1 MKHDTDRIQQS
12 FAGGGS
18 ASVSASVSGAGRG
31 GATRRRERIVLTGVK
46 PTGALHLG
54 NYIGAIKPSLRLAQN
69 PPPAAARPATDRI
82 SADRIAADRISEA
95 RLVANRTPTESD
107 PTGAELKGRQ
117 AQNPPSGAARAAE
130 SRGASVTR
138 PVGTSPFEKPSEGG
152 AELACKGFFFI
163 ADGHSLASFQ
173 EAKTLRRH
181 SREAAAA
188 WLACGLDPKQ
198 SLFYLQSDIPE
209 IFELSWILACVAPK
223 GLMNRAH
230 SYKAA
235 RDQNENTAQ
244 KKDLDKG
251 VSMGLFSYPVLMAA
265 DILLFQ
271 ADEVPVGRDQLQ
283 HLEMTRDIAQK
294 FNRAFKTDLLK
305 PPRALSFADGSLP
318 GLDGRKMSKSHNNCI
333 SLFSSPKELKKS
345 VMRIKT
351 DSLPAGAP
359 KDPENSLI
367 FDIYKAFAH
376 AEETSDLKKRFR
388 EGISYG
394 EAKEI
399 LFEKLNDFLQDKREI
414 YRHYMEAN
422 GETERIWKE
431 GRERARAEVQ
441 PFMRKIKEAAGLSAP
456 AKKAPSGDGG
466 AAEKPLTEK
475 PPPIP
480 PARNQRD

>member
-1 MKHDTDRIQQS
+1 MDCRTIALNKSGIKKRYNLMKHDTDKRQQS
-12 FAGGGS
+12 FGAGAGGGS
-18 ASVSASVSGAGRG
+18 AGGSGGG
-31 GATRRRERIVLTGVK
+31 GAARRREEIVLTGIK

-54 NYIGAIKPSLRLAQN
+54 NYIGAIEPSLRLTQN
-69 PPPAAARPATDRI
+69 PPPAAGRLSASRAQQQAHSPADRI
-82 SADRIAADRISEA
+82 SA
-95 RLVANRTPTESD
+95 NRPSTESGL
-107 PTGAELKGRQ
+107 TGAEPKNQQ
-117 AQNPPSGAARAAE
+117 AQSPAAQTSAAHSPPPGPASPAE
-130 SRGASVTR
+130 NQEASVAR
-138 PVGTSPFEKPSEGG
+138 GGEPAPAEKTSPAEG
-152 AELACKGFFFI
+152 ACRGFFFI
-163 ADGHSLASFQ
+163 ADGHSLTSFQ

-244 KKDLDKG
+244 SEKDLDKG

-271 ADEVPVGRDQLQ
+271 ADAVPVGRDQLQ

-294 FNRAFKTDLLK
+294 FNRAFQTNLLK
-305 PPRALSFADGSLP
+305 PPRALCFADGSLP

-333 SLFSSPKELKKS
+333 SLFSSPKKLRKS

-359 KDPENSLI
+359 KDPKNSLI
-367 FDIYKAFAH
+367 FDIYKAFAC
-376 AEETSDLKKRFR
+376 AEETANLKKQFQ
-388 EGISYG
+388 EGLSYG

-399 LFEKLNDFLQDKREI
+399 LFEKLNGFLQDKREV
-414 YRHYMEAN
+414 YRHYREAN
-422 GETERIWKE
+422 GEIEKIWQE

-441 PFMRKIKEAAGLSAP
+441 PFRRKIKEAAGFLAP
-456 AKKAPSGDGG
+456 
-466 AAEKPLTEK
+466 
-475 PPPIP
+475 
-480 PARNQRD
+480 